1 MAKKVNTEVAEV
13 EETAEVK
20 EPKKTVKKTTKKV
33 AETPTP
39 EVPAKAEEP
48 VEAKAPKK
56 TVKKAAKKEA
66 ETPTPEVPAKAE
78 EPVEAKAPNKTV
90 KKAAKKAAEAAEAA
104 AEVKEEAKAA
114 EPKSAKK
121 AAKPKAK
128 AKEEAPVAVVE
139 NEETTA
145 KEIEAK
151 TETPKKPVVEEPVE
165 VSVEQ
170 KLVALY
176 TLQQVDSKIDEIR
189 AYRGNLPLE
198 IQDLEDEIAGLE
210 TRITNL
216 KEESKKYQKDISDYK
231 IKIKETEALI
241 KKYEDQQ
248 NNVRNNR
255 EYDSLTKEIEYQNL
269 DIQLSE
275 KRIREAT
282 AKDND
287 VANKVAQSQLR
298 LTEMKAS
305 LKEKKE
311 ELSSLVEGTE
321 KEEEQLL
328 KRSADC
334 EKLVEDRL
342 LVAYKRIRK
351 NARNGLAVVGIFDE
365 ACGGCF
371 NRIPP
376 QHQLDICTHK
386 KIIVCEYCG
395 RILVDKGIIGQYKE

>member
-1 MAKKVNTEVAEV
+1 MAKKENIEEAEVTEVAEV
-13 EETAEVK
+13 KEVK
-20 EPKKTVKKTTKKV
+20 QTKKTTKK
-33 AETPTP
+33 T
-39 EVPAKAEEP
+39 AKAETDSEVENEAP
-48 VEAKAPKK
+48 VVNEEAADEKKDKKTTKKTAKVTTEVEVNEEVAAPQEEAS
-56 TVKKAAKKEA
+56 TVKKEA
-66 ETPTPEVPAKAE
+66 PK
-78 EPVEAKAPNKTV
+78 PVED
-90 KKAAKKAAEAAEAA
+90 
-104 AEVKEEAKAA
+104 
-114 EPKSAKK
+114 
-121 AAKPKAK
+121 
-128 AKEEAPVAVVE
+128 
-139 NEETTA
+139 
-145 KEIEAK
+145 
-151 TETPKKPVVEEPVE
+151 PVE

-198 IQDLEDEIAGLE
+198 IQDMEDEIAGLE
-210 TRITNL
+210 TRIANF
-216 KEESKKYQKDISDYK
+216 KEESKKHQKDISDYK

-255 EYDSLTKEIEYQNL
+255 EYDSLTKEIEYQQL
-269 DIQLSE
+269 DNQLSE
-275 KRIREAT
+275 KRIKEIT
-282 AKDND
+282 AKDNE
-287 VANKVAQSQLR
+287 VAVKVAEAQMR
-298 LTEMKAS
+298 LTELKSS
-305 LKEKKE
+305 LKDKKD
-311 ELSSLVEGTE
+311 ELHSLVEGTE

-328 KRSADC
+328 QRSAEC

-395 RILVDKGIIGQYKE
+395 RILVDKGIIEQYNA

>member
-1 MAKKVNTEVAEV
+1 MAKKENKEVSEVTEVTEV
-13 EETAEVK
+13 EEVK
-20 EPKKTVKKTTKKV
+20 EIKTVAKKT
-33 AETPTP
+33 
-39 EVPAKAEEP
+39 
-48 VEAKAPKK
+48 
-56 TVKKAAKKEA
+56 
-66 ETPTPEVPAKAE
+66 
-78 EPVEAKAPNKTV
+78 
-90 KKAAKKAAEAAEAA
+90 
-104 AEVKEEAKAA
+104 
-114 EPKSAKK
+114 
-121 AAKPKAK
+121 AK
-128 AKEEAPVAVVE
+128 AKVE
-139 NEETTA
+139 S
-145 KEIEAK
+145 EAK
-151 TETPKKPVVEEPVE
+151 TEPVEEKKPKKATKKTAKAEADSEVIEETAVSQEEVPAVKDVPAKSVEDPVE

-198 IQDLEDEIAGLE
+198 IQDMEDEIAGLE
-210 TRITNL
+210 TRIENF
-216 KEESKKYQKDISDYK
+216 KEESKKHQKDITDYR

-241 KKYEDQQ
+241 KKYEEQQ

-255 EYDSLTKEIEYQNL
+255 EYDSLTKEIEYQQL
-269 DIQLSE
+269 DVQLSE
-275 KRIREAT
+275 KRIKEIT
-282 AKDND
+282 AKDNE
-287 VANKVAQSQLR
+287 VAAKVAEAQLR
-298 LTEMKAS
+298 LAELQAS

-311 ELSSLVEGTE
+311 ELHSLVEGTE

-328 KRSADC
+328 QRSAEC

-395 RILVDKGIIGQYKE
+395 RILVDKGIIAQYNA

>member
-1 MAKKVNTEVAEV
+1 MAKKENIEEAEVTEVAEV
-13 EETAEVK
+13 KEVK
-20 EPKKTVKKTTKKV
+20 QTKKTTKKTAKAETDPEV
-33 AETPTP
+33 ENEAPVVNEEAADEKKDKKTTKKTAKVTTEVEVNEEVTAPQEETPT
-39 EVPAKAEEP
+39 V
-48 VEAKAPKK
+48 
-56 TVKKAAKKEA
+56 KKEA
-66 ETPTPEVPAKAE
+66 PK
-78 EPVEAKAPNKTV
+78 PVED
-90 KKAAKKAAEAAEAA
+90 
-104 AEVKEEAKAA
+104 
-114 EPKSAKK
+114 S
-121 AAKPKAK
+121 
-128 AKEEAPVAVVE
+128 
-139 NEETTA
+139 
-145 KEIEAK
+145 
-151 TETPKKPVVEEPVE
+151 VE

-198 IQDLEDEIAGLE
+198 IQDMEDEIAGLE
-210 TRITNL
+210 TRIANF
-216 KEESKKYQKDISDYK
+216 KEESKKHQKDISDYK

-255 EYDSLTKEIEYQNL
+255 EYDSLTKEIEYQQL
-269 DIQLSE
+269 DNQLSE
-275 KRIREAT
+275 KRIKEIT
-282 AKDND
+282 AKDNE
-287 VANKVAQSQLR
+287 VAVKVAEAQMR
-298 LTEMKAS
+298 LTELKSS
-305 LKEKKE
+305 LKDKKD
-311 ELSSLVEGTE
+311 ELHSLVEGTE

-328 KRSADC
+328 QRSAEC

-395 RILVDKGIIGQYKE
+395 RILVDKGIIEQYNA

>member
-13 EETAEVK
+13 EENAEVK
-20 EPKKTVKKTTKKV
+20 EVKKTAKKSTKKV
-33 AETPTP
+33 T
-39 EVPAKAEEP
+39 EEP
-48 VEAKAPKK
+48 VEKAP
-56 TVKKAAKKEA
+56 A
-66 ETPTPEVPAKAE
+66 E
-78 EPVEAKAPNKTV
+78 
-90 KKAAKKAAEAAEAA
+90 
-104 AEVKEEAKAA
+104 
-114 EPKSAKK
+114 
-121 AAKPKAK
+121 
-128 AKEEAPVAVVE
+128 
-139 NEETTA
+139 
-145 KEIEAK
+145 
-151 TETPKKPVVEEPVE
+151 ETPKKATKKSTKTEEEMPVEVVEEVKEPEKVVVATPVVEDPVE

-198 IQDLEDEIAGLE
+198 IQDMEDEIAGLE
-210 TRITNL
+210 TRVANF
-216 KEESKKYQKDISDYK
+216 KEESKKHQKDISDYK

-241 KKYEDQQ
+241 KKYEEQQ

-255 EYDSLTKEIEYQNL
+255 EYDSLTKEIEFQTL

-275 KRIREAT
+275 KRIKEIT

-287 VANKVAQSQLR
+287 VATKVANAQMR
-298 LTEMKAS
+298 LNELNAS
-305 LKEKKE
+305 LNEKKE
-311 ELSSLVEGTE
+311 ELHSLVEGTE

-328 KRSADC
+328 KRSAEC
-334 EKLVEDRL
+334 EKFVEDRL

-395 RILVDKGIIGQYKE
+395 RILVDKGIINQYKA

>member
-1 MAKKVNTEVAEV
+1 MAKKENQEVAKA
-13 EETAEVK
+13 EENAEVK
-20 EPKKTVKKTTKKV
+20 EVKKTAKKSTKKV
-33 AETPTP
+33 T
-39 EVPAKAEEP
+39 EEP
-48 VEAKAPKK
+48 VAEAPVEETPKK
-56 TVKKAAKKEA
+56 AV
-66 ETPTPEVPAKAE
+66 
-78 EPVEAKAPNKTV
+78 NKTTKMV
-90 KKAAKKAAEAAEAA
+90 
-104 AEVKEEAKAA
+104 
-114 EPKSAKK
+114 
-121 AAKPKAK
+121 
-128 AKEEAPVAVVE
+128 EEAPVEVVE
-139 NEETTA
+139 EV
-145 KEIEAK
+145 KEPEKEAVAA
-151 TETPKKPVVEEPVE
+151 PVVEDPVE

-198 IQDLEDEIAGLE
+198 IQDMEDEIAGLE
-210 TRITNL
+210 TRIANF
-216 KEESKKYQKDISDYK
+216 KEESKKHQKDIADYK

-241 KKYEDQQ
+241 KKYEEQQ

-255 EYDSLTKEIEYQNL
+255 EYDSLTKEIEYQTL

-275 KRIREAT
+275 KRIKEIT

-287 VANKVAQSQLR
+287 VAAKVEAAQQR
-298 LTEMKAS
+298 LAELTSS
-305 LKEKKE
+305 LNEKKE
-311 ELSSLVEGTE
+311 ELHSLVEGTE

-328 KRSADC
+328 QRSAEC
-334 EKLVEDRL
+334 EKYVEDRL

-395 RILVDKGIIGQYKE
+395 RILVDKGIINQYKA

>member
-1 MAKKVNTEVAEV
+1 MATKKVKEEAEVTEVAEV
-13 EETAEVK
+13 EEVNESKKATKKTTKATAEPEVK
-20 EPKKTVKKTTKKV
+20 EEAPASKKTVKKPAKKD
-33 AETPTP
+33 AEEEP
-39 EVPAKAEEP
+39 EVEVKAEP
-48 VEAKAPKK
+48 TVEAPKEEAPL
-56 TVKKAAKKEA
+56 
-66 ETPTPEVPAKAE
+66 
-78 EPVEAKAPNKTV
+78 
-90 KKAAKKAAEAAEAA
+90 
-104 AEVKEEAKAA
+104 VKEEA
-114 EPKSAKK
+114 P
-121 AAKPKAK
+121 
-128 AKEEAPVAVVE
+128 
-139 NEETTA
+139 
-145 KEIEAK
+145 
-151 TETPKKPVVEEPVE
+151 KPVEDPIE

-198 IQDLEDEIAGLE
+198 IQDIEDEIAGLE
-210 TRITNL
+210 TRIANF
-216 KEESKKYQKDISDYK
+216 KEESKKHQKDISDFK
-231 IKIKETEALI
+231 IKIKESEALI

-255 EYDSLTKEIEYQNL
+255 EYDSLTKEIEYQQYDN
-269 DIQLSE
+269 QLSE
-275 KRIREAT
+275 RRIKEIT

-287 VANKVAQSQLR
+287 VATKVADAQMR
-298 LTEMKAS
+298 LNELKTS
-305 LKEKKE
+305 LKEKKD
-311 ELSSLVEGTE
+311 ELHSLVEGTE

-328 KRSADC
+328 QRSADC

-395 RILVDKGIIGQYKE
+395 RILVDKGIIAQYNA

>member
-1 MAKKVNTEVAEV
+1 MAKKVNKEAEVTEVTEAKEVKETKKVTKKATKAAKETEAEPVEEKKEAKKPAKKAAKAEV
-13 EETAEVK
+13 KEEAPAVK
-20 EPKKTVKKTTKKV
+20 EPKKTVKKV
-33 AETPTP
+33 
-39 EVPAKAEEP
+39 
-48 VEAKAPKK
+48 
-56 TVKKAAKKEA
+56 
-66 ETPTPEVPAKAE
+66 
-78 EPVEAKAPNKTV
+78 
-90 KKAAKKAAEAAEAA
+90 
-104 AEVKEEAKAA
+104 
-114 EPKSAKK
+114 
-121 AAKPKAK
+121 AK
-128 AKEEAPVAVVE
+128 AKEEAPVVEEKPAEETKKVVE
-139 NEETTA
+139 D
-145 KEIEAK
+145 
-151 TETPKKPVVEEPVE
+151 PVE

-198 IQDLEDEIAGLE
+198 IQDMEDEIAGLE
-210 TRITNL
+210 TRIANF
-216 KEESKKYQKDISDYK
+216 KEESKKHQKDMSDYK

-255 EYDSLTKEIEYQNL
+255 EYDSLTKEIEYQTL

-275 KRIREAT
+275 KRIREIT

-287 VANKVAQSQLR
+287 VATKVANAQMR
-298 LTEMKAS
+298 LNELNAS
-305 LKEKKE
+305 LTEKKE
-311 ELSSLVEGTE
+311 ELHSLVEGTE

-328 KRSADC
+328 KRSAEC
-334 EKLVEDRL
+334 EKFVEDRL

-395 RILVDKGIIGQYKE
+395 RILVDKGIIQQYKD

>member
-1 MAKKVNTEVAEV
+1 MAKKENQEVAKA
-13 EETAEVK
+13 EENAEVK
-20 EPKKTVKKTTKKV
+20 EVKKTAKKSTKKVTEEPVAEAPVEETPKKAVKKTTKKV
-33 AETPTP
+33 
-39 EVPAKAEEP
+39 
-48 VEAKAPKK
+48 
-56 TVKKAAKKEA
+56 
-66 ETPTPEVPAKAE
+66 
-78 EPVEAKAPNKTV
+78 
-90 KKAAKKAAEAAEAA
+90 
-104 AEVKEEAKAA
+104 
-114 EPKSAKK
+114 
-121 AAKPKAK
+121 
-128 AKEEAPVAVVE
+128 EEAPVEVVE
-139 NEETTA
+139 EV
-145 KEIEAK
+145 KEPEKEAVAA
-151 TETPKKPVVEEPVE
+151 PVVEDPVE

-198 IQDLEDEIAGLE
+198 IQDMEDEIAGLE
-210 TRITNL
+210 TRIANF
-216 KEESKKYQKDISDYK
+216 KEESKKHQKDIADYK

-241 KKYEDQQ
+241 KKYEEQQ

-255 EYDSLTKEIEYQNL
+255 EYDSLTKEIEYQTL

-275 KRIREAT
+275 KRIKEIT

-287 VANKVAQSQLR
+287 VAAKVEASQQR
-298 LTEMKAS
+298 LAELTSS
-305 LKEKKE
+305 LNEKKE
-311 ELSSLVEGTE
+311 ELHSLVEGTE

-328 KRSADC
+328 QRSAEC
-334 EKLVEDRL
+334 EKYVEDRL

-395 RILVDKGIIGQYKE
+395 RILVDKGIINQYKA

>member
-1 MAKKVNTEVAEV
+1 MAKKENQEVAKV
-13 EETAEVK
+13 EENAEVK
-20 EPKKTVKKTTKKV
+20 EVKKTAKKSTKKVAEEPVAEAPVEETPKKAAKKTTKKV
-33 AETPTP
+33 E
-39 EVPAKAEEP
+39 EV
-48 VEAKAPKK
+48 VE
-56 TVKKAAKKEA
+56 
-66 ETPTPEVPAKAE
+66 
-78 EPVEAKAPNKTV
+78 
-90 KKAAKKAAEAAEAA
+90 
-104 AEVKEEAKAA
+104 EVKEPEKEVVAA
-114 EPKSAKK
+114 
-121 AAKPKAK
+121 
-128 AKEEAPVAVVE
+128 
-139 NEETTA
+139 
-145 KEIEAK
+145 
-151 TETPKKPVVEEPVE
+151 PVVEDPVE

-198 IQDLEDEIAGLE
+198 IQDMEDEIAGLE
-210 TRITNL
+210 TRIANF
-216 KEESKKYQKDISDYK
+216 KEESKKHQKDIADYK

-241 KKYEDQQ
+241 KKYEEQQ

-255 EYDSLTKEIEYQNL
+255 EYDSLTKEIEYQTL

-275 KRIREAT
+275 KRIKEIT

-287 VANKVAQSQLR
+287 VAAKVEAAQQR
-298 LTEMKAS
+298 LAELTSS
-305 LKEKKE
+305 LNEKKE
-311 ELSSLVEGTE
+311 ELHSLVEGTE

-328 KRSADC
+328 QRSAEC
-334 EKLVEDRL
+334 EKYVEDRL

-395 RILVDKGIIGQYKE
+395 RILVDKGIINQYKA

>member
-13 EETAEVK
+13 EENAEVK
-20 EPKKTVKKTTKKV
+20 EVKKTAKKSTKKV
-33 AETPTP
+33 TEEP
-39 EVPAKAEEP
+39 AEEAP
-48 VEAKAPKK
+48 VEE
-56 TVKKAAKKEA
+56 TSKKAAKKS
-66 ETPTPEVPAKAE
+66 TKTE
-78 EPVEAKAPNKTV
+78 EEMPVEV
-90 KKAAKKAAEAAEAA
+90 
-104 AEVKEEAKAA
+104 VKEVN
-114 EPKSAKK
+114 EPEKV
-121 AAKPKAK
+121 
-128 AKEEAPVAVVE
+128 VA
-139 NEETTA
+139 T
-145 KEIEAK
+145 
-151 TETPKKPVVEEPVE
+151 PVVEDPVE

-198 IQDLEDEIAGLE
+198 IQDMEDEIAGLE
-210 TRITNL
+210 TRVANF
-216 KEESKKYQKDISDYK
+216 KEESKKHQKDISDYK

-241 KKYEDQQ
+241 KKYEEQQ

-275 KRIREAT
+275 KRIKEIT

-287 VANKVAQSQLR
+287 VATKVANAQMR
-298 LTEMKAS
+298 LNELNAS
-305 LKEKKE
+305 LNEKKE
-311 ELSSLVEGTE
+311 ELHSLVEGTE

-334 EKLVEDRL
+334 EKFVEDRL

-395 RILVDKGIIGQYKE
+395 RILVDKGIINQYKA

>member
-1 MAKKVNTEVAEV
+1 MAKKENIEEAEVTEVAEV
-13 EETAEVK
+13 KEVK
-20 EPKKTVKKTTKKV
+20 QTKKTTKK
-33 AETPTP
+33 T
-39 EVPAKAEEP
+39 AKAETDPEVENEAP
-48 VEAKAPKK
+48 VVNEEAADEKKDKKTAKKTAKVTTEVEVNEEVTAPQEEAP
-56 TVKKAAKKEA
+56 TVKKEA
-66 ETPTPEVPAKAE
+66 PK
-78 EPVEAKAPNKTV
+78 PVED
-90 KKAAKKAAEAAEAA
+90 
-104 AEVKEEAKAA
+104 
-114 EPKSAKK
+114 
-121 AAKPKAK
+121 
-128 AKEEAPVAVVE
+128 
-139 NEETTA
+139 
-145 KEIEAK
+145 
-151 TETPKKPVVEEPVE
+151 PVE

-198 IQDLEDEIAGLE
+198 IQDMEDEIAGLE
-210 TRITNL
+210 TRIANF
-216 KEESKKYQKDISDYK
+216 KEESKKHQKDISDYK

-255 EYDSLTKEIEYQNL
+255 EYDSLTKEIEYQQL
-269 DIQLSE
+269 DNQLSE
-275 KRIREAT
+275 KRIKEIT
-282 AKDND
+282 AKDNE
-287 VANKVAQSQLR
+287 VAVKVAEAQMR
-298 LTEMKAS
+298 LTELKSS
-305 LKEKKE
+305 LKDKKD
-311 ELSSLVEGTE
+311 ELHSLVEGTE

-328 KRSADC
+328 QRSAEC

-395 RILVDKGIIGQYKE
+395 RILVDKGIIEQYNA

>member
-1 MAKKVNTEVAEV
+1 MAKKENQEVAKA
-13 EETAEVK
+13 EENAEVK
-20 EPKKTVKKTTKKV
+20 EVKKTAKKSTKKVTEEPVAEAPVEETPKKAVKKTTKKD
-33 AETPTP
+33 
-39 EVPAKAEEP
+39 
-48 VEAKAPKK
+48 
-56 TVKKAAKKEA
+56 
-66 ETPTPEVPAKAE
+66 
-78 EPVEAKAPNKTV
+78 
-90 KKAAKKAAEAAEAA
+90 
-104 AEVKEEAKAA
+104 
-114 EPKSAKK
+114 
-121 AAKPKAK
+121 
-128 AKEEAPVAVVE
+128 EEAPVEVVE
-139 NEETTA
+139 EV
-145 KEIEAK
+145 KEPEKEAVAA
-151 TETPKKPVVEEPVE
+151 PVVEDPVE

-198 IQDLEDEIAGLE
+198 IQDMEDEIAGLE
-210 TRITNL
+210 TRIANF
-216 KEESKKYQKDISDYK
+216 KEESKKHQKDIADYK

-241 KKYEDQQ
+241 KKYEEQQ

-255 EYDSLTKEIEYQNL
+255 EYDSLTKEIEYQTL

-275 KRIREAT
+275 KRIKEIT

-287 VANKVAQSQLR
+287 VAAKVEAAQQR
-298 LTEMKAS
+298 LAELTSS
-305 LKEKKE
+305 LNEKKE
-311 ELSSLVEGTE
+311 ELHSLVEGTE

-328 KRSADC
+328 QRSAEC
-334 EKLVEDRL
+334 EKYVEDRL

-395 RILVDKGIIGQYKE
+395 RILVDKGIINQYKA

>member
-1 MAKKVNTEVAEV
+1 MAKKETKVVAEAEVAAEA
-13 EETAEVK
+13 AEVK
-20 EPKKTVKKTTKKV
+20 K
-33 AETPTP
+33 
-39 EVPAKAEEP
+39 PA
-48 VEAKAPKK
+48 
-56 TVKKAAKKEA
+56 KKAAKK
-66 ETPTPEVPAKAE
+66 VAE
-78 EPVEAKAPNKTV
+78 EPTAEEAEEEKAEV
-90 KKAAKKAAEAAEAA
+90 KKAAKKATKKAAEEPKAEEA
-104 AEVKEEAKAA
+104 EEEKAEVKKPAKKATKKAA
-114 EPKSAKK
+114 EEPKVEEAEEEKAEVKKPAKK
-121 AAKPKAK
+121 ATKKVAEEPKAEEPK
-128 AKEEAPVAVVE
+128 AEE
-139 NEETTA
+139 
-145 KEIEAK
+145 
-151 TETPKKPVVEEPVE
+151 PVVESQPEEKPQAAEELPVE

-176 TLQQVDSKIDEIR
+176 TLQQVDSKVDEIR

-210 TRITNL
+210 TRITNF
-216 KEESKKYQKDISDYK
+216 KAESKKYQTEISNHK
-231 IKIKETEALI
+231 IKIKEIAALI

-255 EYDSLTKEIEYQNL
+255 EYDSLTKEIEYQTL
-269 DIQLSE
+269 DSQLSE
-275 KRIREAT
+275 KRIRENT
-282 AKDND
+282 AKDAE
-287 VANKVAQSQLR
+287 VMEKVNESEAR
-298 LTEMKAS
+298 LLELKAS
-305 LKEKKE
+305 LVEKKE
-311 ELSSLVEGTE
+311 ELHTLVEGTE

-328 KRSADC
+328 RRSAEC

-395 RILVDKGIIGQYKE
+395 RILVDKGIIEQYNA

>member
-1 MAKKVNTEVAEV
+1 MAKKEIKEVAEV
-13 EETAEVK
+13 AKATEVK
-20 EPKKTVKKTTKKV
+20 EVKETKKATKKTAKATAEPEVKEEVAETKKTVKKTAKAKAEPEVKEEVVEEKKPKKATKKV
-33 AETPTP
+33 AE
-39 EVPAKAEEP
+39 VKEET
-48 VEAKAPKK
+48 AAPQ
-56 TVKKAAKKEA
+56 KEA
-66 ETPTPEVPAKAE
+66 
-78 EPVEAKAPNKTV
+78 PV
-90 KKAAKKAAEAAEAA
+90 
-104 AEVKEEAKAA
+104 VKEEA
-114 EPKSAKK
+114 P
-121 AAKPKAK
+121 
-128 AKEEAPVAVVE
+128 
-139 NEETTA
+139 
-145 KEIEAK
+145 
-151 TETPKKPVVEEPVE
+151 KPVEDPVE

-198 IQDLEDEIAGLE
+198 IQDMEDEIAGLE
-210 TRITNL
+210 TRIANF
-216 KEESKKYQKDISDYK
+216 KEESKKHQKDISDYK

-255 EYDSLTKEIEYQNL
+255 EYDSLTKEIEYQQL
-269 DIQLSE
+269 DNQLSE
-275 KRIREAT
+275 KRIKEIT
-282 AKDND
+282 AKDNE
-287 VANKVAQSQLR
+287 VATRVAEAQLR
-298 LTEMKAS
+298 LTELQSS
-305 LKEKKE
+305 LQEKKD
-311 ELSSLVEGTE
+311 ELQSLVEGTE

-328 KRSADC
+328 QRSADC

-395 RILVDKGIIGQYKE
+395 RILVDKGIIAQYNA

>member
-1 MAKKVNTEVAEV
+1 MAKKETKEVAEVTEVAE
-13 EETAEVK
+13 AQEVNK
-20 EPKKTVKKTTKKV
+20 TKKTSKKSTKADLEVNEEEAESKKV
-33 AETPTP
+33 ATTTANAEVEP
-39 EVPAKAEEP
+39 EATQS
-48 VEAKAPKK
+48 KK
-56 TVKKAAKKEA
+56 TVKKATKAQA
-66 ETPTPEVPAKAE
+66 EP
-78 EPVEAKAPNKTV
+78 EPVVEEKE
-90 KKAAKKAAEAAEAA
+90 AKKATKKKV
-104 AEVKEEAKAA
+104 VKEEAAPEVKVE
-114 EPKSAKK
+114 EP
-121 AAKPKAK
+121 
-128 AKEEAPVAVVE
+128 V
-139 NEETTA
+139 
-145 KEIEAK
+145 
-151 TETPKKPVVEEPVE
+151 VVEEKPAAKEMPKPVEDPVE

-198 IQDLEDEIAGLE
+198 IQDMEDEIAGLE
-210 TRITNL
+210 TRIANF
-216 KEESKKYQKDISDYK
+216 KEESKKHQKDISDYK

-275 KRIREAT
+275 KRIREIT

-287 VANKVAQSQLR
+287 VAAKVAQAQLR
-298 LTEMKAS
+298 LNELKGS
-305 LKEKKE
+305 LKEKKD

-328 KRSADC
+328 QRSSDC

-351 NARNGLAVVGIFDE
+351 NARNGLAVVGIHNE

-395 RILVDKGIIGQYKE
+395 RILVDKGIIDQYND

>member
-1 MAKKVNTEVAEV
+1 MAKKENQEVAKV
-13 EETAEVK
+13 EENAEVK
-20 EPKKTVKKTTKKV
+20 EVKKTAKKSTKKV
-33 AETPTP
+33 T
-39 EVPAKAEEP
+39 EEP
-48 VEAKAPKK
+48 VEEAPVEETPKK
-56 TVKKAAKKEA
+56 AVKKMTKK
-66 ETPTPEVPAKAE
+66 V
-78 EPVEAKAPNKTV
+78 
-90 KKAAKKAAEAAEAA
+90 
-104 AEVKEEAKAA
+104 
-114 EPKSAKK
+114 
-121 AAKPKAK
+121 
-128 AKEEAPVAVVE
+128 EEAPVEVVE
-139 NEETTA
+139 EV
-145 KEIEAK
+145 KEPEKEVVAA
-151 TETPKKPVVEEPVE
+151 PVVEDPVE

-198 IQDLEDEIAGLE
+198 IQDMEDEIAGLE
-210 TRITNL
+210 TRIANF
-216 KEESKKYQKDISDYK
+216 KEESKKHQKDISDYK

-275 KRIREAT
+275 KRIKEIT

-287 VANKVAQSQLR
+287 VATKVAAAQLR
-298 LTEMKAS
+298 LAELTTS
-305 LKEKKE
+305 LNEKKE
-311 ELSSLVEGTE
+311 ELHSLVEGTE

-328 KRSADC
+328 QRSAEC
-334 EKLVEDRL
+334 EKYVEDRL

-395 RILVDKGIIGQYKE
+395 RILVDKGIINQYKD

>member
-1 MAKKVNTEVAEV
+1 MAKKENIEETEVTEVAEV
-13 EETAEVK
+13 KEVK
-20 EPKKTVKKTTKKV
+20 QTKKTTKKTTK
-33 AETPTP
+33 AETDP
-39 EVPAKAEEP
+39 EEENEAPVVNEEAADEKKDKKTTKKTAKVTTEVEVNEEVAAP
-48 VEAKAPKK
+48 QEEAP
-56 TVKKAAKKEA
+56 TVKKEA
-66 ETPTPEVPAKAE
+66 LK
-78 EPVEAKAPNKTV
+78 PVED
-90 KKAAKKAAEAAEAA
+90 
-104 AEVKEEAKAA
+104 
-114 EPKSAKK
+114 S
-121 AAKPKAK
+121 
-128 AKEEAPVAVVE
+128 
-139 NEETTA
+139 
-145 KEIEAK
+145 
-151 TETPKKPVVEEPVE
+151 VE

-198 IQDLEDEIAGLE
+198 IQDMEDEIAGLE
-210 TRITNL
+210 TRIANF
-216 KEESKKYQKDISDYK
+216 KEESKKHQKDISDYK

-255 EYDSLTKEIEYQNL
+255 EYDSLTKEIEYQQL
-269 DIQLSE
+269 DNQLSE
-275 KRIREAT
+275 KRIKEIT
-282 AKDND
+282 AKDNE
-287 VANKVAQSQLR
+287 VAVKVAEAQMR
-298 LTEMKAS
+298 LTELKSS
-305 LKEKKE
+305 LKDKKD
-311 ELSSLVEGTE
+311 ELHSLVEGTE

-328 KRSADC
+328 KRSAEC
-334 EKLVEDRL
+334 EKLVEERL

-395 RILVDKGIIGQYKE
+395 RILVDKGIIEQYNA

>member
-1 MAKKVNTEVAEV
+1 MAKKEIKEVAEV
-13 EETAEVK
+13 AEATEVK
-20 EPKKTVKKTTKKV
+20 EVKETKKATKKTTKAT
-33 AETPTP
+33 AEP
-39 EVPAKAEEP
+39 EVKEEV
-48 VEAKAPKK
+48 VEEKK
-56 TVKKAAKKEA
+56 
-66 ETPTPEVPAKAE
+66 
-78 EPVEAKAPNKTV
+78 
-90 KKAAKKAAEAAEAA
+90 AKKATKKTTNAEPKP
-104 AEVKEEAKAA
+104 EVKEEAPAEKEKA
-114 EPKSAKK
+114 P
-121 AAKPKAK
+121 
-128 AKEEAPVAVVE
+128 AVVE
-139 NEETTA
+139 
-145 KEIEAK
+145 EAH
-151 TETPKKPVVEEPVE
+151 KPEVDPVE

-210 TRITNL
+210 TRIANF
-216 KEESKKYQKDISDYK
+216 KEDSKKHQKDISDYK

-255 EYDSLTKEIEYQNL
+255 EYDSLTKEIEYQQL
-269 DIQLSE
+269 DNQLSE
-275 KRIREAT
+275 KRIREIT
-282 AKDND
+282 AKDNE
-287 VANKVAQSQLR
+287 VATKVAEAQMR
-298 LTEMKAS
+298 LTELKSS
-305 LKEKKE
+305 LDEKKE
-311 ELSSLVEGTE
+311 ELQSLVEGTE

-328 KRSADC
+328 QRSADC

-395 RILVDKGIIGQYKE
+395 RILVDKGIIAQYNA

>member
-1 MAKKVNTEVAEV
+1 MAKKENQEVAKA
-13 EETAEVK
+13 EENAEVK
-20 EPKKTVKKTTKKV
+20 EVKKTAKKSTKKVTEEPVAEAPVEETPKKAVKKTTKKV
-33 AETPTP
+33 
-39 EVPAKAEEP
+39 
-48 VEAKAPKK
+48 
-56 TVKKAAKKEA
+56 
-66 ETPTPEVPAKAE
+66 
-78 EPVEAKAPNKTV
+78 
-90 KKAAKKAAEAAEAA
+90 
-104 AEVKEEAKAA
+104 
-114 EPKSAKK
+114 
-121 AAKPKAK
+121 
-128 AKEEAPVAVVE
+128 EEAPVEVVE
-139 NEETTA
+139 EV
-145 KEIEAK
+145 KEPEKEVVAA
-151 TETPKKPVVEEPVE
+151 PVVEDPVE

-198 IQDLEDEIAGLE
+198 IQDMEDEIAGLE
-210 TRITNL
+210 TRIANF
-216 KEESKKYQKDISDYK
+216 KEESKKHQKDIADYK

-241 KKYEDQQ
+241 KKYEEQQ

-255 EYDSLTKEIEYQNL
+255 EYDSLTKEIEYQTL

-275 KRIREAT
+275 KRIKEIT

-287 VANKVAQSQLR
+287 VAAKVEASQQR
-298 LTEMKAS
+298 LAELTSS
-305 LKEKKE
+305 LNEKKE
-311 ELSSLVEGTE
+311 ELHSLVEGTE

-328 KRSADC
+328 QRSAEC
-334 EKLVEDRL
+334 EKYVEDRL

-351 NARNGLAVVGIFDE
+351 NARNGLAVVGIFDA

-395 RILVDKGIIGQYKE
+395 RILVDKGIINQYKA

>member
-1 MAKKVNTEVAEV
+1 MAKKEKVEAVEAQEV
-13 EETAEVK
+13 EEVK
-20 EPKKTVKKTTKKV
+20 VVKKTTKSKKV
-33 AETPTP
+33 AEPI
-39 EVPAKAEEP
+39 EAEP
-48 VEAKAPKK
+48 V
-56 TVKKAAKKEA
+56 
-66 ETPTPEVPAKAE
+66 
-78 EPVEAKAPNKTV
+78 
-90 KKAAKKAAEAAEAA
+90 
-104 AEVKEEAKAA
+104 A
-114 EPKSAKK
+114 EPQ
-121 AAKPKAK
+121 
-128 AKEEAPVAVVE
+128 
-139 NEETTA
+139 
-145 KEIEAK
+145 
-151 TETPKKPVVEEPVE
+151 VVEEKPQVEESAPEPVVDPVE
-165 VSVEQ
+165 VSVER

-198 IQDLEDEIAGLE
+198 IQDLEDEIAGIE

-216 KEESKKYQKDISDYK
+216 KADSKKNQKEISDYR

-282 AKDND
+282 ARVSDIENKTNESQQHLNELKSTLKD
-287 VANKVAQSQLR
+287 
-298 LTEMKAS
+298 
-305 LKEKKE
+305 KKD

-321 KEEEQLL
+321 IEEEQLL
-328 KRSADC
+328 KRSAEC
-334 EKLVEDRL
+334 EKYVEDRL

-395 RILVDKGIIGQYKE
+395 RILVDKGIIEQYKA

>member
-1 MAKKVNTEVAEV
+1 MAKKENQEVAKV
-13 EETAEVK
+13 EENAEVK
-20 EPKKTVKKTTKKV
+20 EVKKTAKKSTKKV
-33 AETPTP
+33 T
-39 EVPAKAEEP
+39 EEP
-48 VEAKAPKK
+48 VDEAPVEETPKK
-56 TVKKAAKKEA
+56 VAKKS
-66 ETPTPEVPAKAE
+66 TKMV
-78 EPVEAKAPNKTV
+78 
-90 KKAAKKAAEAAEAA
+90 
-104 AEVKEEAKAA
+104 
-114 EPKSAKK
+114 
-121 AAKPKAK
+121 
-128 AKEEAPVAVVE
+128 EEAPVEVAEEVKEPEKEVV
-139 NEETTA
+139 A
-145 KEIEAK
+145 A
-151 TETPKKPVVEEPVE
+151 PVVEDPVE

-198 IQDLEDEIAGLE
+198 IQDMEDEIAGLE
-210 TRITNL
+210 TRIANF
-216 KEESKKYQKDISDYK
+216 KEESKKHQKDISDYK

-275 KRIREAT
+275 KRIKEIT

-287 VANKVAQSQLR
+287 VATKVAAAQLR
-298 LTEMKAS
+298 LAELTSS
-305 LKEKKE
+305 LNEKKE
-311 ELSSLVEGTE
+311 ELHSLVEGTE

-328 KRSADC
+328 QRSADC
-334 EKLVEDRL
+334 EKFVEDRL

-395 RILVDKGIIGQYKE
+395 RILVDKGIIDQYKA

>member
-1 MAKKVNTEVAEV
+1 MAKKENIEEAEVTEVAEV
-13 EETAEVK
+13 KEVK
-20 EPKKTVKKTTKKV
+20 QTKKTTKK
-33 AETPTP
+33 T
-39 EVPAKAEEP
+39 AKAETDSEVENEAP
-48 VEAKAPKK
+48 VVNEEAADEKKDKKTTKKTAKVTTEVEVNEEVAAPQEEAP
-56 TVKKAAKKEA
+56 TVKKEA
-66 ETPTPEVPAKAE
+66 PK
-78 EPVEAKAPNKTV
+78 PVED
-90 KKAAKKAAEAAEAA
+90 
-104 AEVKEEAKAA
+104 
-114 EPKSAKK
+114 
-121 AAKPKAK
+121 
-128 AKEEAPVAVVE
+128 
-139 NEETTA
+139 
-145 KEIEAK
+145 
-151 TETPKKPVVEEPVE
+151 PVE

-198 IQDLEDEIAGLE
+198 IQDMEDEIAGLE
-210 TRITNL
+210 TRIANF
-216 KEESKKYQKDISDYK
+216 KEESKKHQKDISDYK

-255 EYDSLTKEIEYQNL
+255 EYDSLTKEIEYQQL
-269 DIQLSE
+269 DNQLSE
-275 KRIREAT
+275 KRIKEIT
-282 AKDND
+282 AKDNE
-287 VANKVAQSQLR
+287 VAVKVAEAQMR
-298 LTEMKAS
+298 LTELKSS
-305 LKEKKE
+305 LKDKKD
-311 ELSSLVEGTE
+311 ELHSLVEGTE

-328 KRSADC
+328 QRSAEC

-395 RILVDKGIIGQYKE
+395 RILVDKGIIEQYNA

>member
-1 MAKKVNTEVAEV
+1 MAKKENKEVAEV
-13 EETAEVK
+13 EEKTEVK
-20 EPKKTVKKTTKKV
+20 EVKKTAKKSTKKV
-33 AETPTP
+33 TEEAVAEAPVEETPQTAAM
-39 EVPAKAEEP
+39 ESTDKAEETP
-48 VEAKAPKK
+48 VE
-56 TVKKAAKKEA
+56 V
-66 ETPTPEVPAKAE
+66 
-78 EPVEAKAPNKTV
+78 VE
-90 KKAAKKAAEAAEAA
+90 
-104 AEVKEEAKAA
+104 EVKEQEKKVVAA
-114 EPKSAKK
+114 SAT
-121 AAKPKAK
+121 
-128 AKEEAPVAVVE
+128 EEQ
-139 NEETTA
+139 
-145 KEIEAK
+145 I
-151 TETPKKPVVEEPVE
+151 E

-198 IQDLEDEIAGLE
+198 IQDMEDEIAGLE
-210 TRITNL
+210 TRIANF
-216 KEESKKYQKDISDYK
+216 KEESKKHQKDIADYK

-255 EYDSLTKEIEYQNL
+255 EYDSLTKEIEYQTL

-275 KRIREAT
+275 KRIKEIT

-287 VANKVAQSQLR
+287 VATKVAAAQQR
-298 LTEMKAS
+298 LKELTDS
-305 LKEKKE
+305 LNEKKE
-311 ELSSLVEGTE
+311 ELHSLVEGTE

-328 KRSADC
+328 QRSAEC
-334 EKLVEDRL
+334 EKYVEDRL

-395 RILVDKGIIGQYKE
+395 RILVDKGIINQYKA

>member
-13 EETAEVK
+13 EENAEVK
-20 EPKKTVKKTTKKV
+20 EVKKTAKKSTKKV
-33 AETPTP
+33 T
-39 EVPAKAEEP
+39 EEP
-48 VEAKAPKK
+48 VEEAPAEE
-56 TVKKAAKKEA
+56 TPKKAAKKS
-66 ETPTPEVPAKAE
+66 TKTE
-78 EPVEAKAPNKTV
+78 EEMPVEV
-90 KKAAKKAAEAAEAA
+90 VE
-104 AEVKEEAKAA
+104 EVKEPEKVV
-114 EPKSAKK
+114 
-121 AAKPKAK
+121 
-128 AKEEAPVAVVE
+128 VA
-139 NEETTA
+139 T
-145 KEIEAK
+145 
-151 TETPKKPVVEEPVE
+151 PVVEDPVE

-198 IQDLEDEIAGLE
+198 IQDMEDEIAGLE
-210 TRITNL
+210 TRVANF
-216 KEESKKYQKDISDYK
+216 KEESKKHQKDISDYK

-241 KKYEDQQ
+241 KKYEEQQ

-255 EYDSLTKEIEYQNL
+255 EYDSLTKEIEFQTL

-275 KRIREAT
+275 KRIKEIT

-287 VANKVAQSQLR
+287 VATKVANAQMR
-298 LTEMKAS
+298 LNELNAS
-305 LKEKKE
+305 LNEKKE
-311 ELSSLVEGTE
+311 ELHSLVEGTE

-328 KRSADC
+328 KRSAEC
-334 EKLVEDRL
+334 EKFVEDRL

-395 RILVDKGIIGQYKE
+395 RILVDKGIINQYKA

>member
-1 MAKKVNTEVAEV
+1 MAKKEIKEVAEV
-13 EETAEVK
+13 AE
-20 EPKKTVKKTTKKV
+20 
-33 AETPTP
+33 
-39 EVPAKAEEP
+39 
-48 VEAKAPKK
+48 
-56 TVKKAAKKEA
+56 
-66 ETPTPEVPAKAE
+66 
-78 EPVEAKAPNKTV
+78 
-90 KKAAKKAAEAAEAA
+90 A
-104 AEVKEEAKAA
+104 AEVKEVKETKKATKKTTKATAEPEVKEEVVEEKKAKKATKKTTNA
-114 EPKSAKK
+114 EPKPEVKEEDTVE
-121 AAKPKAK
+121 
-128 AKEEAPVAVVE
+128 KEEAPAVVE
-139 NEETTA
+139 
-145 KEIEAK
+145 EAHK
-151 TETPKKPVVEEPVE
+151 TEVDPVE

-210 TRITNL
+210 TRIANF
-216 KEESKKYQKDISDYK
+216 KEDSKKHQKDISDYK

-255 EYDSLTKEIEYQNL
+255 EYDSLTKEIEYQQL
-269 DIQLSE
+269 DNQLSE
-275 KRIREAT
+275 KRIREIT
-282 AKDND
+282 AKDNE
-287 VANKVAQSQLR
+287 VATKVAEAQMR
-298 LTEMKAS
+298 LTELKSS
-305 LKEKKE
+305 LDEKKE
-311 ELSSLVEGTE
+311 ELQSLVEGTE

-328 KRSADC
+328 QRSADC

-395 RILVDKGIIGQYKE
+395 RILVDKGIIAQYNA

>member
-1 MAKKVNTEVAEV
+1 MAKKENIEVAEVTEVAEV
-13 EETAEVK
+13 EEV
-20 EPKKTVKKTTKKV
+20 KKTKKTTKKS
-33 AETPTP
+33 T
-39 EVPAKAEEP
+39 KAE
-48 VEAKAPKK
+48 
-56 TVKKAAKKEA
+56 
-66 ETPTPEVPAKAE
+66 PE
-78 EPVEAKAPNKTV
+78 
-90 KKAAKKAAEAAEAA
+90 
-104 AEVKEEAKAA
+104 AEVKEEVAA
-114 EPKSAKK
+114 PT
-121 AAKPKAK
+121 
-128 AKEEAPVAVVE
+128 EEAPVE
-139 NEETTA
+139 
-145 KEIEAK
+145 KE
-151 TETPKKPVVEEPVE
+151 ETPKPVDPVE

-198 IQDLEDEIAGLE
+198 IQDIEDEIAGLE
-210 TRITNL
+210 TRITNF
-216 KEESKKYQKDISDYK
+216 KDESKKHQKDISDFK

-255 EYDSLTKEIEYQNL
+255 EYDSLTKEIEYQQL
-269 DIQLSE
+269 DNQLSE
-275 KRIREAT
+275 KRIKEIT

-287 VANKVAQSQLR
+287 LATKVADAQMR
-298 LTEMKAS
+298 LTELKAS
-305 LKEKKE
+305 LKEKKD
-311 ELSSLVEGTE
+311 ELHSLVEGTE

-328 KRSADC
+328 QRSADC

-395 RILVDKGIIGQYKE
+395 RILVDKGIIAQYNA

>member
-1 MAKKVNTEVAEV
+1 MAKKVNKEVAEV
-13 EETAEVK
+13 EENAEVK
-20 EPKKTVKKTTKKV
+20 EVKKTAKKSTKKV
-33 AETPTP
+33 T
-39 EVPAKAEEP
+39 EEP
-48 VEAKAPKK
+48 VAEAPEEEKPKK
-56 TVKKAAKKEA
+56 VAKKSTKQVE
-66 ETPTPEVPAKAE
+66 EKPEV
-78 EPVEAKAPNKTV
+78 VE
-90 KKAAKKAAEAAEAA
+90 
-104 AEVKEEAKAA
+104 EVKEEKQEVAA
-114 EPKSAKK
+114 
-121 AAKPKAK
+121 
-128 AKEEAPVAVVE
+128 
-139 NEETTA
+139 
-145 KEIEAK
+145 
-151 TETPKKPVVEEPVE
+151 KPVVEDPVE

-198 IQDLEDEIAGLE
+198 IQDMEDEIAGLE
-210 TRITNL
+210 TRIANF
-216 KEESKKYQKDISDYK
+216 KEESKKHQKDISDYK

-275 KRIREAT
+275 KRIKEIT

-287 VANKVAQSQLR
+287 VATKVASAQMR
-298 LTEMKAS
+298 LNELNAS
-305 LKEKKE
+305 LAEKKE
-311 ELSSLVEGTE
+311 ELHSLVEGTE

-328 KRSADC
+328 KRSAEC
-334 EKLVEDRL
+334 EKFVEDRL

-395 RILVDKGIIGQYKE
+395 RILVDKGIIQQYKD

>member
-1 MAKKVNTEVAEV
+1 MAKKENIEEAEVTEVAEV
-13 EETAEVK
+13 KEVK
-20 EPKKTVKKTTKKV
+20 QTKKTTKK
-33 AETPTP
+33 T
-39 EVPAKAEEP
+39 AKAETDSEVENEAP
-48 VEAKAPKK
+48 VVNEEAADEKKDKKTAKKTAKVTTEVEVNEEVAAPQEEAP
-56 TVKKAAKKEA
+56 TVKKEA
-66 ETPTPEVPAKAE
+66 PK
-78 EPVEAKAPNKTV
+78 PVED
-90 KKAAKKAAEAAEAA
+90 
-104 AEVKEEAKAA
+104 
-114 EPKSAKK
+114 S
-121 AAKPKAK
+121 
-128 AKEEAPVAVVE
+128 
-139 NEETTA
+139 
-145 KEIEAK
+145 
-151 TETPKKPVVEEPVE
+151 VE

-198 IQDLEDEIAGLE
+198 IQDMEDEIAGLE
-210 TRITNL
+210 TRIANF
-216 KEESKKYQKDISDYK
+216 KEESKKHQKDISDYK

-255 EYDSLTKEIEYQNL
+255 EYDSLTKEIEYQQL
-269 DIQLSE
+269 DNQLSE
-275 KRIREAT
+275 KRIKEIT
-282 AKDND
+282 AKDNE
-287 VANKVAQSQLR
+287 VAVKVAEAQMR
-298 LTEMKAS
+298 LTELKSS
-305 LKEKKE
+305 LKDKKD
-311 ELSSLVEGTE
+311 ELHSLVEGTE

-328 KRSADC
+328 QRSAEC

-395 RILVDKGIIGQYKE
+395 RILVDKGIIEQYNA

>member
-1 MAKKVNTEVAEV
+1 MATKKVKEETEVTEVAEV
-13 EETAEVK
+13 KEVK
-20 EPKKTVKKTTKKV
+20 ETKKATKKSTKAA
-33 AETPTP
+33 AEP
-39 EVPAKAEEP
+39 EVEEEP
-48 VEAKAPKK
+48 VEEKKPKK
-56 TVKKAAKKEA
+56 VTKKAAKVE
-66 ETPTPEVPAKAE
+66 PEV
-78 EPVEAKAPNKTV
+78 
-90 KKAAKKAAEAAEAA
+90 
-104 AEVKEEAKAA
+104 EVKEETPA
-114 EPKSAKK
+114 E
-121 AAKPKAK
+121 
-128 AKEEAPVAVVE
+128 KEEAP
-139 NEETTA
+139 
-145 KEIEAK
+145 
-151 TETPKKPVVEEPVE
+151 KPAQDPVE

-198 IQDLEDEIAGLE
+198 IQDIEDEIAGLE
-210 TRITNL
+210 TRITNF
-216 KEESKKYQKDISDYK
+216 KEESKKHQKDISDYK

-255 EYDSLTKEIEYQNL
+255 EYDSLTKEIEYQQL
-269 DIQLSE
+269 DNQLSE
-275 KRIREAT
+275 KRIREIT

-287 VANKVAQSQLR
+287 VATKVAEAQMR
-298 LTEMKAS
+298 LTELKAS
-305 LKEKKE
+305 LDEKKE
-311 ELSSLVEGTE
+311 ELQSLVEGTE

-328 KRSADC
+328 QRSADC

-395 RILVDKGIIGQYKE
+395 RILVDKGIIAQYNA